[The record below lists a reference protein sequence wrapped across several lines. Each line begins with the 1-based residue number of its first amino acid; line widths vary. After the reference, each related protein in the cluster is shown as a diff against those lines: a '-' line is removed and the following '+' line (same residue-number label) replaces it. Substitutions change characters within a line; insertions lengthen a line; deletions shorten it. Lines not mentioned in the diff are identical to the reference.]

1 MTNPD
6 RLARLYDGFYADHD
20 KPSEPVQSGLGCMSP
35 VQFAAAVLV
44 LVAVFTLIFWG
55 L

>member
-1 MTNPD
+1 VTNSD
-6 RLARLYDGFYADHD
+6 RLARLYDGFYADQD
-20 KPSEPVQSGLGCMSP
+20 QPSEPTTPDHMSP

>member
-6 RLARLYDGFYADHD
+6 RLARLYDGFYADQD
-20 KPSEPVQSGLGCMSP
+20 QPTSEPARPDHMSP

>member
-6 RLARLYDGFYADHD
+6 RLARLYDGFYADQD
-20 KPSEPVQSGLGCMSP
+20 QPSEPIQSRPDHMSP